1 MGIPIPEFEAYLKQW
16 DPIVQFY
23 ELLIS
28 YLEKN
33 ASRPWNPGYKK
44 LFLNS
49 IFTCVYSK
57 VLIKPK
63 TVEIH
68 HFRRLG
74 FWSLNVVKRMEIW
87 NLQNHMVNSS
97 LISKNSK
104 LIDFGVK
111 WLILNPIHFRKSCS
125 SKTLGFRKY
134 WWDISTI
141 RSWPV
146 NYSSECCTI

>member
-1 MGIPIPEFEAYLKQW
+1 M
-16 DPIVQFY
+16 
-23 ELLIS
+23 
-28 YLEKN
+28 
-33 ASRPWNPGYKK
+33 
-44 LFLNS
+44 NS

-141 RSWPV
+141 RNWPV
-146 NYSSECCTI
+146 NYSSECCTIQRSENLKSKLWCLNSYKSDSALKWVIKIKTAY